1 MPSAA
6 ETTPAAAAA
15 DEALVPV
22 LTAKEE
28 CLFFENQNRNGRE
41 LTHYLRSDKV
51 NNRTATAYQMLCAVN
66 GRVLRDGY
74 RVQITFADLVEL
86 VTKDPDHF
94 TVITGDGTNPS
105 KMLIQASESSKGT
118 RHSREYHRSARGAAG
133 SHVV

>member
-6 ETTPAAAAA
+6 ETPAAAAA
-15 DEALVPV
+15 DEALVPE
-22 LTAKEE
+22 LTAREAE

-41 LTHYLRSDKV
+41 LTHYLRSNKV
-51 NNRTATAYQMLCAVN
+51 TNRTASAYQMLCAVN

-94 TVITGDGTNPS
+94 TVISGDGTDSS
-105 KMLIQASESSKGT
+105 KMIIKASESSKG
-118 RHSREYHRSARGAAG
+118 SRPSGEYQRPPCGAAG
-133 SHVV
+133 RRTV